1 MFRIEISGATPEEF
15 AKNFK
20 HMIGIFLPVIQ
31 KAEAPKEPPNV
42 VEAVVEAEIIPPKKE
57 KKAAKP
63 KPEQID
69 IEQTIAETP
78 DVDAVRAKLKEL
90 GAVSHEKVFEV
101 LSKFGAKN
109 ASTVPP
115 EKRAEV
121 IAAVE
126 AELKEK
132 AE

>member
-1 MFRIEISGATPEEF
+1 MRASSTYRGARRN
-15 AKNFK
+15 AYR
-20 HMIGIFLPVIQ
+20 
-31 KAEAPKEPPNV
+31 
-42 VEAVVEAEIIPPKKE
+42 
-57 KKAAKP
+57 AA
-63 KPEQID
+63 
-69 IEQTIAETP
+69 
-78 DVDAVRAKLKEL
+78 
-90 GAVSHEKVFEV
+90 KVFEV